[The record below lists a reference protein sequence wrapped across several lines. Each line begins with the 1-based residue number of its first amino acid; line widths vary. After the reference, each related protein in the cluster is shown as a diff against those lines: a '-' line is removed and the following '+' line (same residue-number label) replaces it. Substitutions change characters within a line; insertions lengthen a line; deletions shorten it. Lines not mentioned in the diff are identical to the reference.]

1 MQQDF
6 PEFRTQG
13 QTVIDE
19 DSAAYQ
25 FLTQSEAES
34 YKRQQ
39 DLIEAKERN
48 RRRLFKEEATPT
60 FEADLNAEEFTQMLK
75 YGTTEPIKEVVP
87 MPEHMG
93 QKAAG
98 PFGLAMDLFS
108 TEAEIASYGLRNSN
122 NWFKIASVFGL
133 FDEKPEATEALK
145 SLLPWE
151 ERDMSVRETIAKIAD
166 IHEKERTLVEQ
177 VFTGIASPTGMIGG
191 VPAASGTVSAGIKSG
206 FKATDPMQV
215 LQSVIDN
222 TLSIFLQILISKT
235 LTRQRLKK
243 L

>member
-98 PFGLAMDLFS
+98 P
-108 TEAEIASYGLRNSN
+108 
-122 NWFKIASVFGL
+122 
-133 FDEKPEATEALK
+133 
-145 SLLPWE
+145 
-151 ERDMSVRETIAKIAD
+151 
-166 IHEKERTLVEQ
+166 
-177 VFTGIASPTGMIGG
+177 
-191 VPAASGTVSAGIKSG
+191 
-206 FKATDPMQV
+206 
-215 LQSVIDN
+215 
-222 TLSIFLQILISKT
+222 
-235 LTRQRLKK
+235 
-243 L
+243 